1 MPVFVSFPYLE
12 NDQLIIRKMTES
24 DVDALME
31 ISHSENVYRYIPP
44 FLYKKSKGFL
54 LTAIRNI
61 GGRDFDKK
69 KHIIAGIYLKGN
81 PDLLVG
87 LVEMFDYKVRTG
99 QMTIGCRI
107 HEAFWHR
114 GIATNA
120 IALMTQYLTVD
131 MGVQTLHAYVMPENV
146 HSARALLKN
155 GFVKSQVQEEKE
167 DWGGQD
173 KAIVDVYTSGQV
185 P

>member
-1 MPVFVSFPYLE
+1 MIVFVQQP
-12 NDQLIIRKMTES
+12 
-24 DVDALME
+24 ALAE
-31 ISHSENVYRYIPP
+31 Q
-44 FLYKKSKGFL
+44 
-54 LTAIRNI
+54 
-61 GGRDFDKK
+61 K
-69 KHIIAGIYLKGN
+69 KHIIAGIYFKSN

-87 LVEMFDYKVRTG
+87 LAEMFDHKARTS

-107 HEAFWHR
+107 HESFWHR
-114 GIATNA
+114 DIATNA

-173 KAIVDVYTSGQV
+173 KAIVDVYARGQMT
-185 P
+185 